1 MLLQE
6 PTQIRRT
13 EARAVRIDEQ
23 YIRSPVPQIRE
34 RLFGEEE
41 VLDMKLSPHCR
52 YARDKRP
59 YRGALAQGE
68 NPKLQ
73 SFRGQCAILES
84 LFSSNWAFPCAPL
97 HPRRRIVRSPSLR
110 CGQGLEVEIS
120 GLSVRFNT
128 DRPARLL

>member
-52 YARDKRP
+52 YARDKGP

-97 HPRRRIVRSPSLR
+97 HPGGASCGRRRYGVARGIRGGNIRPVRTLQHR
-110 CGQGLEVEIS
+110 
-120 GLSVRFNT
+120 
-128 DRPARLL
+128 